1 MIPLIV
7 ACVVIVCCLYSFST
21 RGYDYWQKKG
31 VQHEKPLPFIGS
43 AGRIFAQKMSMTEY
57 FTELYRKYPKEKLVG
72 YYFSREKAVVLRDPE
87 LVKCVLITDFQYFY
101 RRGINYHKDVVEP
114 MFKNLFFADG
124 DLWKLLRQR
133 MTPAFT
139 SGKLKAM
146 FPLIVER
153 TERLQRTAAAT
164 AERGAEVDV
173 RDLMARYTTDFIG
186 ACGFGIDAN
195 SIDDEDAPF
204 RKLGKRIFTPS
215 LRDIIVTVAKWLAPD
230 LFKCLRTVAPEV
242 EQDTLSLVRSIMEQ
256 RNYQPSGRNDFID
269 LLLELKQKG
278 KIVGE
283 SIEHRNSDGTS
294 KIAEL
299 ELDNLLMAA
308 QVFVFFAAGFETS
321 SSATSYTLHQLA
333 LHPDQQAKCQQEI
346 DGVLTRYGGKL
357 CYEAV
362 NEMKYLKMCFY
373 ESMRLFP
380 SLGFLIRKCA
390 KPYTFP
396 GTDVSIDEGIAV
408 IIPVQG
414 LQTDEQYFDEPE
426 QFRPERFHPDNR
438 VENHVYL
445 PFGEGPRACIGERL
459 GLMQSLAGLAA
470 LLRQC
475 SVAPSISTKRNPPKE
490 PTGHVVQSLKGGV
503 PLLLKKRKIYE

>member
-1 MIPLIV
+1 MILSV
-7 ACVVIVCCLYSFST
+7 TFLVITVLLYLLVT
-21 RGYDYWQKKG
+21 RKHNYWKVRG
-31 VQHEKPLPFIGS
+31 VKYEEPAPMVGS
-43 AGRIFAQKMSMTEY
+43 IWRVFRQNVSLSQYLA
-57 FTELYRKYPKEKLVG
+57 ELYKKYPKEKFVG
-72 YYFSREKAVVLRDPE
+72 YFGGSAISLLVRDPE
-87 LVKCVLITDFQYFY
+87 LVKHVLVTDFQYFY
-101 RRGINYHKDVVEP
+101 PRGLNTHKTVIEP
-114 MFKNLFFADG
+114 MLKNLFFADG

-153 TERLQRTAAAT
+153 TERLQRTAAAA

-242 EQDTLSLVRSIMEQ
+242 ERDTLSLVRSIMEQ

-346 DGVLTRYGGKL
+346 DGVLTRYGGKF
-357 CYEAV
+357 CYDAV

-503 PLLLKKRKIYE
+503 PLLLKERKIYE